1 MKKRKL
7 FSEYIL
13 GKEKQAIKYL
23 ALGSAIVGLGFGA
36 TQLTNSPIGSRVVE
50 ALTLPSGATQ
60 VGTINNAPVI
70 KSPTNDTSHPSFT
83 GIISGLLEGIS
94 TPPYVVDQVY
104 WNSQSTLL
112 NGKNLSSF
120 GQSPTYVFGQDG
132 FNPTDKAILLKTG
145 DRAVIKNVGSA
156 VDTATGKKIPL
167 SMGITFQGATAP
179 GGDAKSPV
187 LMGAKSQ
194 NGVITLAWG
203 ATTNVGSGA
212 SGGSTEGGGING
224 GTSDGTGFWFIE
236 SIRYTIT
243 LLNTDTG
250 EVLPNDTLMPIK
262 MSDIDAS
269 QLATMDSKGAKGYIL
284 SKNTALT
291 PSGDGFKSSSN
302 GAIVEDTIE
311 LSSNSY
317 IVLKQYNSNNVQYK
331 YTDGKNDHLDIVT
344 GQFGSTPWNLSDL
357 LGGFIEIDK
366 STTQYGKNFP
376 NNQYDFSQLTFE
388 VVNKDGKVI
397 DTIKLD
403 RNGKGKSQRLPA
415 GEVTLREKSSNWS
428 SSGQT
433 IRQNQT
439 VTIPS
444 GDTVTVKP
452 TNTAVQGQISI
463 VKKGKETGTNLWNNK
478 YTLKGNKFEVTS
490 ADGKIKKVLTTDENG
505 KASTTK
511 DLPLGPYTVRE
522 IEASTGF
529 VLSFEEQTV
538 NLTYKDNQT
547 ELVFTTANGTNQ
559 EVTGDITIKKAGVES
574 GTSLWNQQYSL
585 EGNEFKLTSKT
596 DGRVVTVKTNA
607 QGVAKA
613 THLPLGEYVIEEV
626 KSSAGLANTFK
637 PQTVTLTYKDQQ
649 TAVVFGETS
658 GTNQEIKGKTTLEK
672 VDKETEKEKNGKANL
687 KTAKYQLFY
696 NDTSTGSSPHKV
708 NDPVKWTDVPKPK
721 LVKGEK
727 VTSAI
732 IGGKDVN
739 FGDSIVVDVTD
750 DALLASVENL
760 ALGKYYWLEV
770 DAGEGYVVD
779 PTKHT
784 FELTKKDDKTQVVV
798 AEDKRSEEQAIK
810 ARITLDKMVT
820 LPNSQGGSGYNDIE
834 FTATPL
840 EGTKA
845 DPVVFKT
852 GVNPITGDDGYASG
866 DLVYGDWVLNESSG
880 VEGYDDIKPVY
891 IHMVTDAKKD
901 VLTITASYYKD
912 FSEPFSKRSFALQ
925 DSATEKNPNSA
936 GTVGQ
941 VTPSVPTISLS
952 TLRFNDN
959 PEDKPVEPVVLP
971 TKDVIKEEKGESI
984 NEGNVALNSDF
995 FYVLNSSTLNAK
1007 RGEVTEWVI
1016 DDDYDETFDRYNGEY
1031 HVHAATNFGTYKKG
1045 DQLPDNFFSVKEEKG
1060 RLIFTAK
1067 KAFLKVINDNKD
1079 KEVGFTIHASFYR
1092 FGSST
1097 EVVNVFDEMINDE
1110 NERSNEVN
1118 THTPTI
1124 EPHKF
1129 DLRKEQ
1135 VDLTGKDLLDDDS
1148 ELEDRYGD
1156 TNDNPYNDKVD
1167 NNDQANLNTINVKPG
1182 QELVYQL
1189 WLDARPFDATSKLV
1203 DLRMVDDY
1211 DEKSLTLDVENVKV
1225 YDAEKKDVTEFF
1237 DIEDKDG
1244 QLIVKANA
1252 FKEGKNSKGETVK
1265 LIDTE
1270 KLALGQYYKI
1280 DAPMTVK
1287 EDVKEGT
1294 DIINTANQEWAD
1306 ADGDKGEHITE
1317 KRVNKVDPSDPPV
1330 KDVIKEEDGESINKG
1345 DVALNSDFFYVLQS
1359 STLKA
1364 NREAMTSWSIND
1376 NYDETFDRYNGA
1388 FHAHASTDFGEYK
1401 KGDELPETFFTAKEE
1416 KDGRVIFTA
1425 TEDFIKVV
1433 NANRDKEV
1441 GFTIHASFYR
1451 YKSSDEVINVFTETI
1466 DDENKT
1472 SNEVET
1478 KTPTIEPHKFDL
1490 SEGKYDL
1497 SGDKLLDDDEEMAD
1511 RYEESNK
1518 DPYKDD
1524 EKNNEKANINTATV
1538 KPGQKLVYQLWLDA
1552 RPFDATSKLV
1562 DLRMVDDYDEKSL
1575 TLDVENVK
1583 VYDAEKKDVTEFFDI
1598 EDKDGQLI
1606 VKANAFKEGKNSK
1619 GETVKLIDTEKLA
1632 LGQYY
1637 KIDAPM
1643 TVKEDVKEGTDIINT
1658 ANQEWTDADGD
1669 KGEHITEK
1677 RVNKVKTPSV
1687 VKDVAEKAK
1696 QVGQAVLPQTGD
1708 SPATLAIKLLGYT
1721 VLATVVWVK
1730 RDSIRSFFK
1739 KEEDE
1744 AYDNQE

>member
-13 GKEKQAIKYL
+13 GKEKRAIKYL

-70 KSPTNDTSHPSFT
+70 KSPTNDTSKPGFT

-132 FNPTDKAILLKTG
+132 FDPTDKAILLNKG

-167 SMGITFQGATAP
+167 SMGITFDGATAP

-203 ATTNVGSGA
+203 ATTNVGSGGG
-212 SGGSTEGGGING
+212 GGSTEGGGVNG
-224 GTSDGTGFWFIE
+224 GTNDGTGFWFIE
-236 SIRYTIT
+236 SIHYTIT
-243 LLNTDTG
+243 LINTDTG
-250 EVLPNDTLMPIK
+250 QPLPNDTLMPIK

-269 QLATMDSKGAKGYIL
+269 QLATMDDRGAKGYIL
-284 SKNTALT
+284 SKDTALT
-291 PSGDGFKSSSN
+291 PSGNGFKSSSN

-317 IVLKQYNSNNVQYK
+317 IVLKQYNSNSVQYK

-357 LGGFIEIDK
+357 LGGYIEIDK
-366 STTQYGKNFP
+366 STIQYGKDFP
-376 NNQYDFSQLTFE
+376 NNLYDFSKLEIE
-388 VVNKDGKVI
+388 VLNTEGKVI

-403 RNGKGKSQRLPA
+403 KNGKGKSQRLPA
-415 GEVTLREKSSNWS
+415 SEVTLREKSTNWTS
-428 SSGQT
+428 TGQT
-433 IRQNQT
+433 ILPNQT
-439 VTIPS
+439 VKVPA
-444 GDTVTVKP
+444 GDTATVKL
-452 TNTAVQGQISI
+452 NNVAV
-463 VKKGKETGTNLWNNK
+463 TGEITI
-478 YTLKGNKFEVTS
+478 
-490 ADGKIKKVLTTDENG
+490 IKK
-505 KASTTK
+505 
-511 DLPLGPYTVRE
+511 
-522 IEASTGF
+522 
-529 VLSFEEQTV
+529 
-538 NLTYKDNQT
+538 
-547 ELVFTTANGTNQ
+547 
-559 EVTGDITIKKAGVES
+559 GVES
-574 GTSLWNQQYSL
+574 GDKPWNGNYSL
-585 EGNEFKLTSKT
+585 ANNVFKLTSKT
-596 DGRVVTVKTNA
+596 DGKVYTVKTDNTGKA
-607 QGVAKA
+607 VAKN
-613 THLPLGEYVIEEV
+613 LPLDTYDVVEE
-626 KSSAGLANTFK
+626 SSSNGLANTFK
-637 PQTVTLTYKDQQ
+637 PQTVTLTYKDNK
-649 TAVVFGETS
+649 TEIVFGETA

-672 VDKETEKEKNGKANL
+672 VDKETEKEQNGKANL

-708 NDPVKWTDVPKPK
+708 NDPVKWTDVPNPK

-732 IGGKDVN
+732 IGGKEVN

-880 VEGYDDIKPVY
+880 VEGYDDIKPIY
-891 IHMVTDAKKD
+891 IHMVTDEKKD
-901 VLTITASYYKD
+901 ILTITASYYKD

-1079 KEVGFTIHASFYR
+1079 KQVAFTIHASFYR

-1097 EVVNVFDEMINDE
+1097 DVVNVFDEVINDE

-1148 ELEDRYGD
+1148 ELKDRYGD

-1189 WLDARPFDATSKLV
+1189 WLDTKAFDATSKLTY
-1203 DLRMVDDY
+1203 LQMVDTY
-1211 DEKSLTLDVENVKV
+1211 DKESVEVDTKKVKV
-1225 YDAEKKDVTEFF
+1225 YNKEGKDVTEFF
-1237 DIEDKDG
+1237 EVVDKEG
-1244 QLIVKANA
+1244 VLTVKANV
-1252 FKEGKNSKGETVK
+1252 FKEAKDSKGKPVK
-1265 LIDTE
+1265 IVDTS
-1270 KLALGQYYKI
+1270 KLPMGDYYKI
-1280 DAPMTVK
+1280 DFPVK
-1287 EDVKEGT
+1287 VKQDVEVGK
-1294 DIINTANQEWAD
+1294 DILNVANQEWAD
-1306 ADGDKGEHITE
+1306 ADGDKAEHITE
-1317 KRVNKVDPSDPPV
+1317 KRVNKVDPSDPPI
-1330 KDVIKEEDGESINKG
+1330 KDVIKEEDGESINEG
-1345 DVALNSDFFYVLQS
+1345 NVALNSDFFYVLQS

-1451 YKSSDEVINVFTETI
+1451 FKSSDEVINVFTETI

-1658 ANQEWTDADGD
+1658 ANQEWMDADGD

-1696 QVGQAVLPQTGD
+1696 QVGQSVLPQTGD